1 VSARSTS
8 VREHRFPLTD
18 TPRSIDV
25 RNAAGSVTVRAVEE
39 AAEVVVRLAARNPA
53 AEEVLDR
60 VDLFVTGSAV
70 RVAVPERRLTRT
82 PELAVEVLTPPGAA
96 VTVRAASAEVDLHG
110 RLGAT
115 ELTTASGDASVEHC
129 TDLQARTAS
138 GDVRLGVVDARTVVS
153 TASGDVRL
161 EAAGGPVDVRTA
173 SGDVTIGDAALDAA
187 VSTASGDIT
196 VGRVRRGTVQLKT
209 VSADATVGVE
219 RGLRVWLDVQSVA
232 GRLSSD
238 LDDEGPTIGA
248 GSGDRPADVT
258 VLLRSVSGDL
268 RLRRATPRPPQP
280 PAPPAPPAD

>member
-1 VSARSTS
+1 MSARSTS

-18 TPRSIDV
+18 TPRSVDV

-39 AAEVVVRLAARNPA
+39 ATEVVVRLAARNTA

-60 VDLFVTGSAV
+60 VDLFVTSSAL
-70 RVAVPERRLTRT
+70 RLAVPERRLTRT
-82 PELAVEVLTPPGAA
+82 PEMAVEVLTPPGAA

-110 RLGAT
+110 RLGAA

-138 GDVRLGVVDARTVVS
+138 GDVRVES
-153 TASGDVRL
+153 
-161 EAAGGPVDVRTA
+161 AGGPLDVRTA

-196 VGRVRRGTVQLKT
+196 VGRVRRGTVQLTT

-219 RGLRVWLDVQSVA
+219 RGLRVWLDLQSVA

-238 LDDEGPTIGA
+238 LDDEGPGIGGA
-248 GSGDRPADVT
+248 GGDGPADVT

-280 PAPPAPPAD
+280 PAPPTPPAV